1 MIVFLLTSILF
12 LILLVVGLLV
22 YLLYA
27 VRELIDTQDV
37 IFDAAVNAEEMYNE
51 IQTNQEAILNA
62 HFRQNWVQTK
72 NIFTFFGLSVVIIQK
87 NSFIFEP
94 SLTG

>member
-1 MIVFLLTSILF
+1 MTTFLLTSILF

-27 VRELIDTQDV
+27 VRELIDTQEV

-62 HFRQNWVQTK
+62 HFRQN
-72 NIFTFFGLSVVIIQK
+72 
-87 NSFIFEP
+87 
-94 SLTG
+94 

>member
-27 VRELIDTQDV
+27 VRELMDTQEV

-62 HFRQNWVQTK
+62 HFRQN
-72 NIFTFFGLSVVIIQK
+72 
-87 NSFIFEP
+87 
-94 SLTG
+94 

>member
-1 MIVFLLTSILF
+1 MTTFLLTSILF

-27 VRELIDTQDV
+27 VRAIIETQDV

-62 HFRQNWVQTK
+62 HFRQN
-72 NIFTFFGLSVVIIQK
+72 
-87 NSFIFEP
+87 
-94 SLTG
+94 

>member
-12 LILLVVGLLV
+12 FILLVVGLLV

-27 VRELIDTQDV
+27 VRAIIETQDV

-51 IQTNQEAILNA
+51 IQTNQEAIMNA
-62 HFRQNWVQTK
+62 HFRQN
-72 NIFTFFGLSVVIIQK
+72 
-87 NSFIFEP
+87 
-94 SLTG
+94 

>member
-27 VRELIDTQDV
+27 VRELIDTQEV

-51 IQTNQEAILNA
+51 IQTNQEAIINA
-62 HFRQNWVQTK
+62 HFRQN
-72 NIFTFFGLSVVIIQK
+72 
-87 NSFIFEP
+87 
-94 SLTG
+94 

>member
-1 MIVFLLTSILF
+1 MTTFLLTSILF

-27 VRELIDTQDV
+27 VQAIIETQDV

-51 IQTNQEAILNA
+51 IQMNQEAILNA
-62 HFRQNWVQTK
+62 HFRQN
-72 NIFTFFGLSVVIIQK
+72 
-87 NSFIFEP
+87 
-94 SLTG
+94 

>member
-22 YLLYA
+22 YLVYA
-27 VRELIDTQDV
+27 VRELIDTQEV

-62 HFRQNWVQTK
+62 HFRQN
-72 NIFTFFGLSVVIIQK
+72 
-87 NSFIFEP
+87 
-94 SLTG
+94 

>member
-27 VRELIDTQDV
+27 VRELIDTQEV

-62 HFRQNWVQTK
+62 HFRQN
-72 NIFTFFGLSVVIIQK
+72 
-87 NSFIFEP
+87 
-94 SLTG
+94 

>member
-12 LILLVVGLLV
+12 FILLVVGLLV

-27 VRELIDTQDV
+27 VRTIIETQDV

-51 IQTNQEAILNA
+51 IQMNQEAILNA
-62 HFRQNWVQTK
+62 HFRQN
-72 NIFTFFGLSVVIIQK
+72 
-87 NSFIFEP
+87 
-94 SLTG
+94 

>member
-27 VRELIDTQDV
+27 VRAMMDTQDV

-51 IQTNQEAILNA
+51 IQTNQESILNA
-62 HFRQNWVQTK
+62 HFRQN
-72 NIFTFFGLSVVIIQK
+72 
-87 NSFIFEP
+87 
-94 SLTG
+94 

>member
-1 MIVFLLTSILF
+1 MIIFLLTVSLC
-12 LILLVVGLLV
+12 LLLLVVGLLV

-51 IQTNQEAILNA
+51 IQTNQEAIMNA
-62 HFRQNWVQTK
+62 HFRQN
-72 NIFTFFGLSVVIIQK
+72 
-87 NSFIFEP
+87 
-94 SLTG
+94 

>member
-12 LILLVVGLLV
+12 FILLVVGLLV

-27 VRELIDTQDV
+27 VRELIDTQEV
-37 IFDAAVNAEEMYNE
+37 IFDATVNAEEMYNE

-62 HFRQNWVQTK
+62 HFRQN
-72 NIFTFFGLSVVIIQK
+72 
-87 NSFIFEP
+87 
-94 SLTG
+94 

>member
-37 IFDAAVNAEEMYNE
+37 IFDAAVNAEEMYKE
-51 IQTNQEAILNA
+51 IEMNQEAILNA
-62 HFRQNWVQTK
+62 HFKQN
-72 NIFTFFGLSVVIIQK
+72 
-87 NSFIFEP
+87 
-94 SLTG
+94 